1 MENGGAAAA
10 ADPKGMTEPGFW
22 LEWRARAAA
31 YARAFGGLT
40 REDREDVAAG
50 AVERAYAALESYDRS
65 RPFAP
70 WFLTIVRRV
79 ALDAVARGREFPAG
93 PERFEAEI
101 SRCKEAET
109 AITREDEAAFV
120 RDFVAKL
127 SERDRE
133 LAHLIHGEDLRVGEA
148 ARILGIPAGTAKW
161 RLHEIKKALKQAWE
175 REYDEA

>member
-1 MENGGAAAA
+1 MENGGAVVAEVP
-10 ADPKGMTEPGFW
+10 DEMTELGFW

-70 WFLTIVRRV
+70 WFFTIVRRV
-79 ALDAVARGREFPAG
+79 ALDAVARGREYPAG
-93 PERFEAEI
+93 PERFEAEV
-101 SRCKEAET
+101 SRGEEAES
-109 AITREDEAAFV
+109 AMTREGEAAFV

-133 LAHLIHGEDLRVGEA
+133 LAHLIHGEDLNVGEA
-148 ARILGIPAGTAKW
+148 ARILGIPVGTAKW
-161 RLHEIKKALKQAWE
+161 RLHEIKKALRKAWE
-175 REYDEA
+175 REYGEA